1 LAEMIEQQAGH
12 LYYPRVE
19 FCTDNGAMIAQAGC
33 LRLEAG
39 ETQPLEIDARARW
52 SMQDLKAI

>member
-1 LAEMIEQQAGH
+1 
-12 LYYPRVE
+12 
-19 FCTDNGAMIAQAGC
+19 MIAQAGC
-33 LRLEAG
+33 FRLMAG